1 MAEPPPETWGLFGPS
16 QPENGL
22 PRHSQGAYLARHV
35 QKRTSSRL
43 PQAQGVQERLNTPFS
58 THQSDCRGLEVR
70 LPCKL
75 GLFREERA
83 SSECY
88 HQTERLARALRGCGA
103 TNRDREQRKGCICAY
118 GVS

>member
-16 QPENGL
+16 QAEDGL

-58 THQSDCRGLEVR
+58 THRSDCRSLEVR

-75 GLFREERA
+75 GLFCKERA
-83 SSECY
+83 SPKRY
-88 HQTERLARALRGCGA
+88 HQTKRLARALRGYRA
-103 TNRDREQRKGCICAY
+103 TN
-118 GVS
+118 